1 VFLRCFRSSFREEL
15 FVSLQLIA
23 SERRGVRLPKKDFS
37 SFDLRAV
44 VSELKDKLVNSRVN
58 NVYQLDGKTL
68 LFKLHKV
75 NEPPMRLVLEAG
87 RRLHLT
93 GYSLEKPQTPP
104 AFCMT
109 LRKYLPGAWITNLE
123 QYEFERIAVIHFQ
136 TRTGPMRLV
145 LELFG
150 EGNLILLGEKSDI
163 LQALIFKKM
172 RDRNIVRNEP
182 YQYPPSISKNP
193 FKVTVEEFDSG
204 LKAGGEAEVV
214 RAIIRFLGIG
224 GVYGEEL
231 LLRANVDKTKHC
243 NSLNSEETEMMFKI
257 LQELLSSVSSKKLEP
272 NIVLD
277 NNGGFMDVLP
287 FKLNR
292 YASYNFQSYETFD
305 NALDEFYV
313 RVTAA
318 EKAAAGV
325 DVGQFK
331 READRL
337 KRMIAEQEEA
347 IRDDERK
354 MARDKQFGDAIYAQ
368 FNDLQLLLDMFSRVW
383 REGKDL
389 SNVVSEVMSSK
400 KNCHVPEVFFESFD
414 GKNLAINVKVNELL
428 FSLSLRKNLYE
439 NAADFYDRGKRAKQK
454 MALVYVALA
463 DSRKKFSEMEKKLGE
478 VEALKTAAPAEAI
491 EELESRKVENKE
503 WFEKFRWFTSSEGFL
518 VVAGKDVVSNEVLV
532 KKYTDPY
539 DIVFHAEIVGAPFAV
554 VKTAGKEPG
563 EQTLKEAGEFA
574 ASFSRAWREKMGSV
588 DVYWVKPDQLG
599 KSGPSGESIPHGAFA
614 VIGKRNWMRGTALKL
629 AIGVLDD
636 EEAKFVGGP
645 VDAVKAKTKI
655 NLVIVPGDSE
665 SKELLKSVL
674 RSLTLKLPK
683 EQREKIAKASIER
696 IRDFIPYT
704 RAQIIVEK

>member
-1 VFLRCFRSSFREEL
+1 MW
-15 FVSLQLIA
+15 
-23 SERRGVRLPKKDFS
+23 SERCDARLPKKDFT

-58 NVYQLDGKTL
+58 NVYQLDAKTL

-75 NEPPMRLVLEAG
+75 NEAPMRLVLEAG

-93 GYSLEKPQTPP
+93 SYSLEKPQSPP

-109 LRKYLPGAWITNLE
+109 LRKYLPGAWISNLE
-123 QYEFERIAVIHFQ
+123 QYEFERIAIFHFQ
-136 TRTGPMRLV
+136 TKTGLMSLV

-150 EGNLILLGEKSDI
+150 EGNIILLGEKGEI

-172 RDRNIVRNEP
+172 RDRNIVRNET
-182 YQYPPSISKNP
+182 YQYPPSLGKNQ
-193 FKVTVEEFDSG
+193 FKVTREEFDAS
-204 LKAGGEAEVV
+204 LTVAGETEVV

-231 LLRANVDKTKHC
+231 LLMANVEKTKHC
-243 NSLNSEETEMMFKI
+243 NSLTRTEIDAIFSI
-257 LQELLSSVSSKKLEP
+257 LQELLSSVSTQKLEP
-272 NIVLD
+272 NIILD
-277 NNGGFMDVLP
+277 NSGSFTDVLP
-287 FKLNR
+287 FKLKR
-292 YASYNFQSYETFD
+292 YEGLKSQSYASFD
-305 NALDEFYV
+305 EALDEFYV

-318 EKAAAGV
+318 EKAAAGI

-354 MARDKQFGDAIYAQ
+354 IVRDKQFGDAIYAQ
-368 FNDLQLLLDMFSRVW
+368 FNILQELLEKFSNVW
-383 REGKDL
+383 REGKDI
-389 SNVVSEVMSSK
+389 SKVVSEVVKSK
-400 KNCHVPEVFFESFD
+400 KDGQIPEVFFESFD
-414 GKNLAINVKVNELL
+414 GKNLAINVKVNDLF

-439 NAADFYDRGKRAKQK
+439 NAAEFYDRGKRAKQK
-454 MALVYVALA
+454 MASVAVALD
-463 DSRKKFSEMEKKLGE
+463 DSRKKLLDMAKKLGE
-478 VEALKTAAPAEAI
+478 VEALKTAAPGEAI
-491 EELESRKVENKE
+491 EELASRKVESKE

-518 VVAGKDVVSNEVLV
+518 VVAGKDVVSNEVLI

-539 DIVFHAEIVGAPFAV
+539 DVVFHAEIVGAPFAI

-563 EQTLKEAGEFA
+563 EQTLREAGEFA
-574 ASFSRAWREKMGSV
+574 ASFSRAWRESMGSV

-614 VIGKRNWMRGTALKL
+614 VIGKRNWMRGTALRL
-629 AIGVLDD
+629 AVGLVEGD
-636 EEAKFVGGP
+636 EGKFVGGP
-645 VDAVKAKTKI
+645 VDSVKAKTKV
-655 NLVIVPGDSE
+655 NLIIVPGDSE
-665 SKELLKSVL
+665 GKELLKAVL

-683 EQREKIAKASIER
+683 EQREKIAKASIEHVR
-696 IRDFIPYT
+696 EFIPYT
-704 RAQIIVEK
+704 KARIIVEK

>member
-1 VFLRCFRSSFREEL
+1 VVGRCD
-15 FVSLQLIA
+15 A
-23 SERRGVRLPKKDFS
+23 RLPKKDFT

-44 VSELKDKLVNSRVN
+44 VSELRDKLANSRIN
-58 NVYQLDGKTL
+58 NVYQLDTKTL

-93 GYSLEKPQTPP
+93 SYSLEKPQTPP

-109 LRKYLPGAWITNLE
+109 LRKYLPGAWISDLE
-123 QYEFERIAVIHFQ
+123 QYEFERIAIFHLQ
-136 TRTGPMRLV
+136 TKTGLMTLV

-150 EGNLILLGEKSDI
+150 EGNIILLGEKAEI

-172 RDRNIVRNEP
+172 RDRNIVRYES
-182 YQYPPSISKNP
+182 YQYPPSLGKNP
-193 FKVTVEEFDSG
+193 FKVTRQEFDAG
-204 LKAGGEAEVV
+204 LKAAGDNEVV

-231 LLRANVDKTKHC
+231 LLRTNVEKTKHC
-243 NSLNSEETEMMFKI
+243 TALTNNEIDSMFNI
-257 LQELLSSVSSKKLEP
+257 LQELLSAVSTQKLEP

-277 NNGGFMDVLP
+277 NSGSFMDVLP
-287 FKLNR
+287 FKLKR
-292 YASYNFQSYETFD
+292 YESLKSQSYGSFD
-305 NALDEFYV
+305 EALDEFYV

-337 KRMIAEQEEA
+337 KRMIVEQEEA

-354 MARDKQFGDAIYAQ
+354 MARDKQFGDAIYSQ
-368 FNDLQLLLDMFSRVW
+368 FNLLQALLEKFSKVW

-389 SNVVSEVMSSK
+389 NSVVFEVLNSK
-400 KNCHVPEVFFESFD
+400 REDRIPDLFFESFD
-414 GKNLAINVKVNELL
+414 GRSLAINVKVNDLS
-428 FSLSLRKNLYE
+428 FALSLRKNLYE
-439 NAADFYDRGKRAKQK
+439 NAAEFYDRGKRAKQK
-454 MALVYVALA
+454 MTSVVVALE
-463 DSRKKFSEMEKKLGE
+463 DSRKKLSDIEKRLGE

-491 EELESRKVENKE
+491 EELASRKVESKE
-503 WFEKFRWFTSSEGFL
+503 WFEKFRWFNSSEGFL
-518 VVAGKDVVSNEVLV
+518 VVAGKDVVSNEVLI

-539 DIVFHAEIVGAPFAV
+539 DVVFHAEIVGAPFAV
-554 VKTAGKEPG
+554 VKTGGKEPG

-574 ASFSRAWREKMGSV
+574 ASFSRAWRESMGSV
-588 DVYWVKPDQLG
+588 DVYWVKPNQLG

-614 VIGKRNWMRGTALKL
+614 VIGKRNWMRGTALRL
-629 AIGVLDD
+629 AVGLIEGD
-636 EEAKFVGGP
+636 EGKFIGGP
-645 VDAVKAKTKI
+645 VDAVKAKTKVS
-655 NLVIVPGDSE
+655 LVIVPGDSE
-665 SKELLKSVL
+665 GKELLKQVL

-683 EQREKIAKASIER
+683 EQREKIAKASIEH
-696 IRDFIPYT
+696 IREFIPYT
-704 RAQIIVEK
+704 KARIIVEK